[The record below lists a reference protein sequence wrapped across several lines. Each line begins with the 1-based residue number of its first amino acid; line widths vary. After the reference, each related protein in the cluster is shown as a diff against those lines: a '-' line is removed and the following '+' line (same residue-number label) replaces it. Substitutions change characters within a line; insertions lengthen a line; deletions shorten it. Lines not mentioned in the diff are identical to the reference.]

1 MNTTEDGIRKSRAEG
16 RVTERGVKL
25 PEAAPLPQ
33 QKKKPK
39 CSEAERAMFDRP
51 VWAYAD
57 EVEVPVPP
65 STNNLYVN
73 RAKGRSKSTEYRD
86 WIATV
91 SMRMMVL
98 RPINT
103 GPFRITYTLMGG
115 SDLNL
120 GRDLGNIE
128 KPLTDLL
135 VSTKRICNDSLRAG
149 LHEII
154 LRYVECGEGAAFV
167 RIETRSL

>member
-1 MNTTEDGIRKSRAEG
+1 MTDDELDCHQGGGHTMTTEDGIRKAMAEG
-16 RVTERGVKL
+16 RVTERTAKL
-25 PEAAPLPQ
+25 TGP
-33 QKKKPK
+33 
-39 CSEAERAMFDRP
+39 SGMFGM
-51 VWAYAD
+51 
-57 EVEVPVPP
+57 VEVPVPP

-98 RPINT
+98 RPVKP